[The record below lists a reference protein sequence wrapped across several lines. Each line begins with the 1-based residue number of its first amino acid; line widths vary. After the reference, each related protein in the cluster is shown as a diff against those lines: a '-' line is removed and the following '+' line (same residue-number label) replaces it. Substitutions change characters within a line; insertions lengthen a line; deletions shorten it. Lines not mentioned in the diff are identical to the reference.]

1 MENKETT
8 LFNWARAQ
16 ELMDNIKRMND
27 LLQVHYQA
35 NSSDLI
41 TFQYEELRGR
51 FIRELNEMFQ
61 VYALV
66 VKSKPKRRKKKL
78 A

>member
-1 MENKETT
+1 MENKETS